1 MKRQLSAQEIINYY
15 IEIGPILE
23 DSVLSGNYKKG
34 NQFTKKSIDIFKLM
48 EQDLDLAKVV
58 LIELLNENNIETKIT
73 AAAYCLS
80 LKIYVDKAV
89 EILKTIKKDKGTMIF
104 GFEAEMILKE
114 WKRGD
119 LKIY

>member
-1 MKRQLSAQEIINYY
+1 MFI
-15 IEIGPILE
+15 
-23 DSVLSGNYKKG
+23 
-34 NQFTKKSIDIFKLM
+34 
-48 EQDLDLAKVV
+48 
-58 LIELLNENNIETKIT
+58 
-73 AAAYCLS
+73 